1 MKKILLLALVLST
14 CAFLNAEPTYPNVK
28 QPETKLPEVDS
39 LSRKIQ
45 AQADKFDALRKVPV
59 VVSAKGLEPVHAFGV
74 LLRVNSNYTQ
84 ADILLDEDA
93 SRAVDIVGEGDYEG
107 TAAPVSVYID
117 LSAFGKGFFSDNKN
131 ANRDFYAS
139 HEEKQAPLYV
149 YRMKVNPKGNFAK
162 SIKGLHPV
170 SEHAARQML

>member
-1 MKKILLLALVLST
+1 MQGRYEKKKAKKPVGWKKVLLISVISVLLLIVAVGVGVAIYYNSMLDKINIVQK
-14 CAFLNAEPTYPNVK
+14 PT
-28 QPETKLPEVDS
+28 
-39 LSRKIQ
+39 I
-45 AQADKFDALRKVPV
+45 
-59 VVSAKGLEPVHAFGV
+59 
-74 LLRVNSNYTQ
+74 NYTQ